1 MSCCS
6 QAWPAQRTCKV
17 YRADHAHRRSV
28 ISGEGCST
36 YRRIGKLLRLDS
48 KTMGQTKNVNTTVIA
63 GLEVSGLDK
72 DDFIEL
78 PTVLTQATM
87 PVSRINVPRQEDV
100 AKWSYLSSIKLYEVD
115 SNVDLLIGT
124 DAPKVLEPWEL
135 INSQCNGPYAV
146 RTRVGW
152 VINGPLRAGDSE
164 GSGVRT
170 GCTVVTAN
178 RISVEH
184 LENMLMQQYNHDFN
198 EKTYDVQLEM
208 SREDVKF
215 MNIMKETTVLK
226 DGHYCIDLPFR
237 VENPVLPNN
246 RCAALQRLQSLKR
259 RFERDGTFKD
269 QYTDFLNNMLEQG
282 YAEKVPASEQAP
294 KEGKVWYIP
303 HHGVHH
309 PTKGTLRV
317 VFDCGC
323 TYKGT
328 SLNSQLLQGPDLTN
342 TLIGVLLRFREESVA
357 LMADI
362 SAMFHQVQVPHKHV
376 NFLRFLWWPNGD
388 TAKEPEEYRMSVHL
402 FGAVSSPSCSNY
414 ALRRT
419 ADDNALEF
427 SEDVINTVKENFY
440 VDDCLKST
448 ATEEEAT
455 KLIHGLTAL
464 CEKGGFH
471 LQKWVTSS
479 PNVLASIPQNIRAVG
494 LENMD
499 LDRDQLPVERAL
511 GMQWCV
517 QGDTFSFRTA
527 VKERPHTRRGILSV
541 VSSLYDPL
549 GFLSPFIIPAKLL
562 LQELCRMNLKWDEPV
577 PAAFSKYWSEWLSEL
592 QQMSGFKV
600 DRCIKP
606 QNFGTLVKAQLHHFS
621 DASQTGYGTV
631 SYLRLENEDSV
642 HISFIM
648 GKARVAPLK
657 QITIP
662 RLELAAAVLA
672 VQVDSMLRKE
682 LQLSLEKSLFWTD
695 STTVLKYIFNETKRF
710 HTFVANRVTAIREA
724 TVTDQWRYVNTKD
737 NPADEASRGLTA
749 KEFIKG
755 KWLKGPDFLHLP
767 PNEWTTFDME
777 SSSISADDPEV
788 KREAIVNAITTHN
801 ENPTSHLIHY
811 FSSWSKLKT
820 SVAWMLE
827 LKEKLLLVSKK
838 RMEYV
843 AKQSE
848 NVDKELQ
855 TFKVTLKRSS
865 LTPERLQEAE
875 KAIIQFV
882 QKESLSCE
890 IASLNQDS
898 KTVSKSSP
906 LYRLDPYFEDGL
918 IRVGGRLSKS
928 ALPLEVKHPVI
939 LSKNTHVS
947 QLILRHIHQ
956 QLGHA
961 GRNHMLHRLRQKYWI
976 INANS
981 AARRIIS
988 QCTECRRYRGKLGQQ
1003 KMSDLP
1009 KERVLPDKAPF
1020 TNVGVDYFGPL
1031 EVKRGRTVQKRYG
1044 VIFTCL
1050 SSRAIHLEV
1059 AHSLD
1064 TDSCINAV
1072 RRFICRR
1079 GPVTTIR
1086 SDNGTNFVGAKKEL
1100 KQALEAFNQSKIE
1113 KTFSQEGIM
1122 WNFNTPAASHQ
1133 GGVWERLIRSVRSV
1147 LTSVVGQQTLDDEGL
1162 LTVFCEVEAILN
1174 DRPLTKVS
1182 DDPNDLEAL
1191 TPNHILLLKGKPVLP
1206 PGLFEKSDIYIKRRW
1221 RQVQYIAELFWKRW
1235 TSEYL
1240 LVMQQR
1246 QKWTKAKRN
1255 LSPGDIV
1262 IIADAT
1268 APRGSW
1274 MMGRVLSTTSDSK
1287 GLVRSVRVQTKTSI
1301 LERPVTKLCLLLEAI

>member
-1 MSCCS
+1 
-6 QAWPAQRTCKV
+6 
-17 YRADHAHRRSV
+17 
-28 ISGEGCST
+28 
-36 YRRIGKLLRLDS
+36 
-48 KTMGQTKNVNTTVIA
+48 MGQTKNVNTTVIA

-342 TLIGVLLRFREESVA
+342 TLIGVVLRFREESVA

-541 VSSLYDPL
+541 DKEIHLRC
-549 GFLSPFIIPAKLL
+549 FLRGNGGGAPSWCGLL
-562 LQELCRMNLKWDEPV
+562 FHSVER
-577 PAAFSKYWSEWLSEL
+577 WSFRWSRSNAGASGGAGQTLEL
-592 QQMSGFKV
+592 QVEQVKRWSFRWCRSNAGASG
-600 DRCIKP
+600 
-606 QNFGTLVKAQLHHFS
+606 GAG
-621 DASQTGYGTV
+621 QT
-631 SYLRLENEDSV
+631 
-642 HISFIM
+642 
-648 GKARVAPLK
+648 
-657 QITIP
+657 
-662 RLELAAAVLA
+662 LELQVEQVKRWSFSGAGQTLELQV
-672 VQVDSMLRKE
+672 VQV
-682 LQLSLEKSLFWTD
+682 
-695 STTVLKYIFNETKRF
+695 
-710 HTFVANRVTAIREA
+710 
-724 TVTDQWRYVNTKD
+724 
-737 NPADEASRGLTA
+737 
-749 KEFIKG
+749 
-755 KWLKGPDFLHLP
+755 
-767 PNEWTTFDME
+767 
-777 SSSISADDPEV
+777 
-788 KREAIVNAITTHN
+788 
-801 ENPTSHLIHY
+801 
-811 FSSWSKLKT
+811 
-820 SVAWMLE
+820 
-827 LKEKLLLVSKK
+827 
-838 RMEYV
+838 
-843 AKQSE
+843 
-848 NVDKELQ
+848 
-855 TFKVTLKRSS
+855 
-865 LTPERLQEAE
+865 
-875 KAIIQFV
+875 
-882 QKESLSCE
+882 
-890 IASLNQDS
+890 
-898 KTVSKSSP
+898 
-906 LYRLDPYFEDGL
+906 
-918 IRVGGRLSKS
+918 
-928 ALPLEVKHPVI
+928 
-939 LSKNTHVS
+939 
-947 QLILRHIHQ
+947 
-956 QLGHA
+956 
-961 GRNHMLHRLRQKYWI
+961 
-976 INANS
+976 
-981 AARRIIS
+981 
-988 QCTECRRYRGKLGQQ
+988 
-1003 KMSDLP
+1003 
-1009 KERVLPDKAPF
+1009 
-1020 TNVGVDYFGPL
+1020 
-1031 EVKRGRTVQKRYG
+1031 
-1044 VIFTCL
+1044 
-1050 SSRAIHLEV
+1050 
-1059 AHSLD
+1059 
-1064 TDSCINAV
+1064 
-1072 RRFICRR
+1072 
-1079 GPVTTIR
+1079 
-1086 SDNGTNFVGAKKEL
+1086 
-1100 KQALEAFNQSKIE
+1100 
-1113 KTFSQEGIM
+1113 
-1122 WNFNTPAASHQ
+1122 
-1133 GGVWERLIRSVRSV
+1133 
-1147 LTSVVGQQTLDDEGL
+1147 
-1162 LTVFCEVEAILN
+1162 
-1174 DRPLTKVS
+1174 
-1182 DDPNDLEAL
+1182 
-1191 TPNHILLLKGKPVLP
+1191 
-1206 PGLFEKSDIYIKRRW
+1206 
-1221 RQVQYIAELFWKRW
+1221 KRW
-1235 TSEYL
+1235 SF
-1240 LVMQQR
+1240 R
-1246 QKWTKAKRN
+1246 
-1255 LSPGDIV
+1255 
-1262 IIADAT
+1262 
-1268 APRGSW
+1268 
-1274 MMGRVLSTTSDSK
+1274 
-1287 GLVRSVRVQTKTSI
+1287 
-1301 LERPVTKLCLLLEAI
+1301 